1 MRNLAVY
8 RYVDAVTRAGSIRK
22 AAELLSIT
30 PSALNRRI
38 LALEQE
44 LGAPLFE
51 RLGRGVRLSAA
62 GELIIDMF
70 RRQLAEADQLKSQLA
85 DLSGLRRG
93 NVAIACSQALLPFFL
108 PQQIHT
114 YQRAYSGVTF
124 QVYVRDGEAA
134 GEALLD
140 YSADIALVFEPLP
153 RADFQTILSIRQPIH
168 AVMAKDHPL
177 ATRASVRLS
186 DCIDYPLAL
195 PRVPYAVRN
204 LLEVAAA
211 RMSIRLQP
219 AVEAESYVFLKN
231 FASLG
236 RAIAFELEIG
246 VPSELIEPQLV
257 SIPLDLS
264 SKHESLLHLAQMRGR
279 TLSVAA
285 SRFAEQITKNLA
297 SY

>member
-1 MRNLAVY
+1 MRNLVVY
-8 RYVDAVTRAGSIRK
+8 KYVDAVSRTGSIRK

-38 LALEQE
+38 LALEEE

-70 RRQLAEADQLKSQLA
+70 RRQLAEAEQLKSQLA

-93 NVAIACSQALLPFFL
+93 NVAVACSQALLPFFL
-108 PQQIHT
+108 PQQINA
-114 YQRAYSGVTF
+114 YQREYSGVTF

-153 RADFQTILSIRQPIH
+153 RADFQTILTIRQPIH

-177 ATRASVRLS
+177 ARRSSVRLS

-195 PRVPYAVRN
+195 PRAPYAVRN
-204 LLEVAAA
+204 LLEAAAA

-246 VPSELIEPQLV
+246 VPSELIEPQLA
-257 SIPLDLS
+257 SIPLDLTS
-264 SKHESLLHLAQMRGR
+264 QHQSLLHLAQMRGR

-285 SRFAEQITKNLA
+285 SRFAEQIAKNLA
-297 SY
+297 GY